1 MNVLK
6 PLSLSLLLLAA
17 CNQDQPATPT
27 AQEEPASQVTVEDQG
42 KDVYML
48 YCAQCHGDTGDGTSR
63 IAIDRPARS
72 FIDGGFSFGNT
83 IHAISKTTA
92 SGIPGTPM
100 PPFVDVLTPSQIKQV
115 ATYVR
120 AFAPALAEATLDE
133 TELIVEDRPVVARG
147 MLPPLENGLPM
158 YPRGLMVGNPD
169 RFSYEYAADNVRLLA
184 IRQGDFVRRTDWTD
198 RGGATLEVLGNIVVL
213 IDGGNPAPMF
223 TTGDDM
229 PLKAQLK
236 STKIIGEY
244 ATVSYDLV
252 DPSGSVIATVQEHC
266 TPTTGVRTLIEQH
279 LSVDTPVILKITPPA
294 SATMLFPPMMNPGK
308 HDIQILHAGKGEGS

>member
-1 MNVLK
+1 MNVSK
-6 PLSLSLLLLAA
+6 PFSLSLLLLAA
-17 CNQDQPATPT
+17 CNQDQPASPT
-27 AQEEPASQVTVEDQG
+27 AQETPAPQVSIVDQG
-42 KDVYML
+42 KEIYML

-100 PPFVDVLTPSQIKQV
+100 PPFVDVLTPPQIKQV

-133 TELIVEDRPVVARG
+133 TELVVEDKPVVARG
-147 MLPPLENGLPM
+147 MLPPLDEGLPM

-169 RFSYEYAADNVRLLA
+169 RFSYEYSADDVRLLA
-184 IRQGDFVRRTDWTD
+184 IRQGNFVRRTDWTD

-213 IDGGNPAPMF
+213 VDGGNPTSMF
-223 TTGDDM
+223 STEDDV
-229 PLKAQLK
+229 PLRAQLK
-236 STKIIGEY
+236 STNTLGNY
-244 ATVSYDLV
+244 ATISYDLV
-252 DPSGSVIATVQEHC
+252 DPSGTVVATVQEHC

-279 LSVDTPVILKITPPA
+279 LSVNTTKTLKINPPE
-294 SATMLFPPMMNPGK
+294 SATILFPPTMNSGEHEVK
-308 HDIQILHAGKGEGS
+308 ILHAAKGKAS